1 MEISAYRKVYNNKNL
16 LSNKWKSLV
25 SSSRS
30 LVLYCSIICIILK
43 GNSSCSTH
51 CTHLC
56 PCLLLC
62 LCLLPLLFTPLS
74 PNLSVWT
81 YLKYSQLHWTV
92 KRLSSLPSLFSSP
105 IQIFFLFTIGLGV
118 GGGGGCRPDVGVM
131 LGGVIINIRSCMET
145 KRLKWKGLAGRGD
158 LAMSCTPVIFLVR
171 LELSQGFNWNPDF
184 KETLG
189 PSSSTPSHLHPCT
202 NSPGWIHSRPQHIHT
217 DRDHY
222 NIRESITMHDPGWNW
237 LCSYF
242 HKMFRCG
249 AWICVVLGCAPI
261 CTYPFLLCFIKV
273 AYTLYILF
281 VWQWLNPDIIYKIR
295 INRSWHNIYVYII
308 FLLLCKRKE
317 SACVE
322 YEWNMN
328 VTIFQE
334 IYNSKNTYYVLV
346 LKT

>member
-16 LSNKWKSLV
+16 LLNKWKSLV

-43 GNSSCSTH
+43 GYSSCSTH
-51 CTHLC
+51 CTRLC

-62 LCLLPLLFTPLS
+62 LCLLPLLFAPVS

-92 KRLSSLPSLFSSP
+92 KPRGLTATLLSAILVFKSHPDFFSSYYW
-105 IQIFFLFTIGLGV
+105 IW
-118 GGGGGCRPDVGVM
+118 GGRPDVGVM

-261 CTYPFLLCFIKV
+261 CTYPFLLSH
-273 AYTLYILF
+273 TLYIFCLF
-281 VWQWLNPDIIYKIR
+281 GND
-295 INRSWHNIYVYII
+295 
-308 FLLLCKRKE
+308 
-317 SACVE
+317 
-322 YEWNMN
+322 
-328 VTIFQE
+328 
-334 IYNSKNTYYVLV
+334 
-346 LKT
+346 